1 MPKLYVNLQVKKN
14 RWFGVAYFGL
24 RCCMLIKALDDKR
37 AARILFERFMRV
49 EVSPCP

>member
-1 MPKLYVNLQVKKN
+1 MPKLYVDLRVKKS
-14 RWFGVAYFGL
+14 RWFGVALFGL
-24 RCCMLIKALDDKR
+24 RCCVLIKALDDKR